1 MKRKAEFQFRLFV
14 ADDAPNSVQAVA
26 NLAAICREHLPNRHD
41 IEVVDVFKDPARAL
55 SDGILMTPTLI
66 RLAPLPARTIVGNLS
81 DTRAVLQT
89 LGLEAEA
96 A

>member
-14 ADDAPNSVQAVA
+14 ADDAPNSVRAVA
-26 NLAAICREHLPNRHD
+26 NLAAICREHLPNRYD

-55 SDGILMTPTLI
+55 ADGILMTPTLI